1 MPRLPGGAAGCD
13 ADDCDVEFCDVADEP
28 DPDVVAALAPNA
40 VATMTPA
47 ATPPPTSAIFSPIPR
62 DLELV
67 GCSFI
72 SDSDL
77 SAGTGVVPTD
87 PESFASGH
95 RSLSAMT
102 RPR

>member
-1 MPRLPGGAAGCD
+1 MPWLPGGAAGCD
-13 ADDCDVEFCDVADEP
+13 ADDCDVEVCDP
-28 DPDVVAALAPNA
+28 DPDVVVALAPNA
-40 VATMTPA
+40 VATTTPA

-62 DLELV
+62 DFELV

-72 SDSDL
+72 RDSDL

-95 RSLSAMT
+95 RSLSTRT